1 MPLDDDV
8 RAYLRKVSAL
18 TMPAVFKMPVPLMR
32 RAEDAL
38 KARLAKRPPVGS
50 VEDTTLDGPC
60 GRLPARVYWPERLGD
75 AGAIGRR
82 IAARDDEDV
91 EAPEAAEGLPKAAAG
106 QQLGS

>member
-1 MPLDDDV
+1 MARPLGVAHGD
-8 RAYLRKVSAL
+8 
-18 TMPAVFKMPVPLMR
+18 R
-32 RAEDAL
+32 RVVCEGRRGAAADA
-38 KARLAKRPPVGS
+38 
-50 VEDTTLDGPC
+50 
-60 GRLPARVYWPERLGD
+60 PERLGD